1 MVQKA
6 SVVTPERFT
15 SGFTYQDYIAQI
27 KVNKDRF
34 QQNYDSTPLSAEDAE
49 FFREAAKSPDGPAK
63 VLVIGEDWCPD
74 VHRGMPVMARIAE
87 ASGMEMRIFPRDDNQ
102 DIMQEFLKD
111 GQFQS
116 IPVFVLYTNDH
127 HYLCHWIE
135 RPAIAHKEAD
145 EVGEQVKAEMPS
157 AAEQEI
163 RAEVRKRNNARFPAW
178 QKATVQEIRELLF
191 NRVL

>member
-6 SVVTPERFT
+6 SVITPERFA
-15 SGFTYQDYIAQI
+15 SGFTYPDYIAQI

-34 QQNYDSTPLSAEDAE
+34 QQNYDSAPLSAEDAE
-49 FFREAAKSPDGPAK
+49 FFRKAAESPGGPAK
-63 VLVIGEDWCPD
+63 VLVIGEDWCLD

-116 IPVFVLYTNDH
+116 IPVFVLYTQDH

-135 RPAIAHKEAD
+135 RPALAHKEAD

-157 AAEQEI
+157 APEQEI
-163 RAEVRKRNNARFPAW
+163 RAAVRKRNNARFPAW
-178 QKATVQEIRELLF
+178 QKATIQELRELLAPH
-191 NRVL
+191 LS